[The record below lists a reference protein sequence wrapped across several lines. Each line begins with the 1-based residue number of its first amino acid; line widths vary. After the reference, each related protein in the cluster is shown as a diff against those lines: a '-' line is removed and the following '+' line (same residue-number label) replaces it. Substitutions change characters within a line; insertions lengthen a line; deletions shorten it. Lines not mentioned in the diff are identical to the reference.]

1 MKWGVRAKLFAI
13 SVGLIGCAGLIS
25 AVFLE
30 AKLRAWFEAELEQEL
45 IEKSYMVN
53 EAIQTVVMQT
63 GQSINYD
70 QLADKMGAAAK
81 ARVTLIRHD
90 GQVLGDSIWSLAE
103 LNRAPN
109 HNTRSYAGQRY
120 GGEAGGRE
128 EQTVQ

>member
-53 EAIQTVVMQT
+53 EAIQMVVMPH
-63 GQSINYD
+63 GQPINYD
-70 QLADKMGAAAK
+70 QLADQMGAAAK
-81 ARVTLIRHD
+81 ARVTLFVTMVGCSAILFGRLRSLIGHPITIR
-90 GQVLGDSIWSLAE
+90 
-103 LNRAPN
+103 
-109 HNTRSYAGQRY
+109 GQRLC
-120 GGEAGGRE
+120 RSK
-128 EQTVQ
+128 TLR